1 MEMPYDP
8 KNDLYANQTRPN
20 LMAPKAKMTAVTAS
34 ATDFT
39 TYSLIYATAATSV
52 TYLPNRNVDGVNVT
66 ESVSQGWVSPVVVRN
81 VSAIGVAG
89 AIHQLLES

>member
-8 KNDLYANQTRPN
+8 KNNPYGNQTRPN
-20 LMAPKAKMTAVTAS
+20 LMAPKARMSAVTAS

-52 TYLPNRNVDGVNVT
+52 TYLPGMNADGVTVT

-89 AIHQLLES
+89 SIHQLLES

>member
-39 TYSLIYATAATSV
+39 TYSLIYATGATSV
-52 TYLPNRNVDGVNVT
+52 TYLPVKNTDGVIVT

-89 AIHQLLES
+89 TIHQLLES

>member
-1 MEMPYDP
+1 
-8 KNDLYANQTRPN
+8 
-20 LMAPKAKMTAVTAS
+20 MAPKAKMTAVAAS

-52 TYLPNRNVDGVNVT
+52 TYLPEMNADGVTVT